1 MSKSAT
7 VAVLAVLA
15 ALAVSPLSAQTSFEA
30 RVDSVAH
37 AVLERTGV
45 PSASVAVVRDGR
57 LAYAHAYGDA
67 QLEPEVPAQPD
78 IRYSIGSISKQFAAS
93 CILLLQEDGKLSL
106 DDAVSRWL
114 PDLTRADEITVRQLL
129 SHTSGYQDY
138 WPQDYVPPMM
148 LEPTTAQEI
157 MDRWAKMP
165 LDFDPGTRWQYSNT
179 NYVIAGVIV
188 EKVSGTPFFDFLRSR
203 VLTPLGLGSATSID
217 VSEVTEPEATGYM
230 RYALGPLHRA
240 PKEGAGWLFAMG
252 ELAMTATD
260 LAKWDISLMDETLLD
275 PDSYRQLETEVL
287 LNDGVATGYGL
298 GVSVGTSGSH
308 RVISH
313 SGEVSG
319 FTAQNLVFPDDHAA
333 VVVLTNQ
340 DAASASGAIARGVS
354 GLLFATQDADTQAR
368 ERQAREIFEGLQ
380 HGTIDRSLFTDDANA
395 YFSDQALHDFASSL
409 APLGPPR
416 DFRQTSQSL
425 RGGMVAR
432 SFQALFAD
440 RALRVWTFQTPDG
453 KLEQYQVAPVGG

>member
-15 ALAVSPLSAQTSFEA
+15 VSPLSAQTSFDA
-30 RVDSVAH
+30 RVDSVAR

-57 LAYAHAYGDA
+57 LAYVHAYGNA
-67 QLEPEVPAQPD
+67 QLDPEVPAQPD

-106 DDAVSRWL
+106 EDAVSRWL

-148 LEPTTAQEI
+148 LEPITAQEI
-157 MDRWAKMP
+157 MDRWAKKP

-188 EKVSGTPFFDFLRSR
+188 EKVSGMPFFDFLRSR
-203 VLTPLGLGSATSID
+203 VLTPLGLASATSID

-252 ELAMTATD
+252 ELAMTPTD
-260 LAKWDISLMDETLLD
+260 LAKWDISLMDETLLATE
-275 PDSYRQLETEVL
+275 SYRELETEVL

-298 GVSVGTSGSH
+298 GVSVGTSGGH
-308 RVISH
+308 RVVSH
-313 SGEVSG
+313 GGEVSG

-354 GLLFATQDADTQAR
+354 GLLFPTQDADTQAR
-368 ERQAREIFEGLQ
+368 ERQALEIFEGLQ

-395 YFSDQALHDFASSL
+395 YFSDRALHDFASSL

-440 RALRVWTFQTPDG
+440 RALRVWTFQMPDG
-453 KLEQYQVAPVGG
+453 KLEQYQVAPVG

>member
-1 MSKSAT
+1 MMKAAS
-7 VAVLAVLA
+7 VALIAILA
-15 ALAVSPLSAQTSFEA
+15 ASPLHAQTSFDA
-30 RVDSVAH
+30 RVDSVARQ
-37 AVLERTGV
+37 VLERTGV

-57 LAYAHAYGDA
+57 LVYAYAYGDA
-67 QLEPEVPAQPD
+67 QLDPEVPAQPD

-114 PDLTRADEITVRQLL
+114 PDLTRADEVTVRQLL

-157 MDRWAKMP
+157 MDLWAKKP

-188 EKVSGTPFFDFLRSR
+188 EKVSGMPFFDFLHSR
-203 VLTPLGLGSATSID
+203 VLAPLALGSAMSID

-240 PKEGAGWLFAMG
+240 PKEGEGWLFAMG

-260 LAKWDISLMDETLLD
+260 LAKWDISLMDETLLA
-275 PDSYRQLETEVL
+275 PDSYRELETEVL
-287 LNDGVATGYGL
+287 LDSGVGTGYGL
-298 GVSVGTSGSH
+298 GVSVGMSGGHRTVSH
-308 RVISH
+308 G
-313 SGEVSG
+313 GEVSG
-319 FTAQNLVFPDDHAA
+319 FTGQNLVFPDDHAA

-354 GLLFATQDADTQAR
+354 GLLFATEDADTQAR
-368 ERQAREIFEGLQ
+368 ERQALEIFEGLQ
-380 HGTIDRSLFTDDANA
+380 RGTIDRSLFTEDANA
-395 YFSDQALHDFASSL
+395 YFDDQALHDFASSL
-409 APLGPPR
+409 APLGPPS
-416 DFRQTSQSL
+416 DFRQTSQGL
-425 RGGMVAR
+425 RGGMLAR
-432 SFQALFAD
+432 SF
-440 RALRVWTFQTPDG
+440 RAVFRNRTLRVWTFQMPDG
-453 KLEQYQVAPVGG
+453 KLEQYQVAPEGD

>member
-1 MSKSAT
+1 MSKAAT
-7 VAVLAVLA
+7 VALLAVLA
-15 ALAVSPLSAQTSFEA
+15 ASPLGAQTSFDA
-30 RVDSVAH
+30 RVDSVAR

-57 LAYAHAYGDA
+57 LAYAHAYGNA
-67 QLEPEVPAQPD
+67 QLDPEVPAQPD

-157 MDRWAKMP
+157 MDRWAKKP
-165 LDFDPGTRWQYSNT
+165 LDFDPGARWQYSNT

-188 EKVSGTPFFDFLRSR
+188 EKVSGMPFFDFLRSR
-203 VLTPLGLGSATSID
+203 VLTPLGLGSAMSID

-252 ELAMTATD
+252 ELAMTPTD
-260 LAKWDISLMDETLLD
+260 LAKWDISLMDESLLA
-275 PDSYRQLETEVL
+275 PESYHELETEVL
-287 LNDGVATGYGL
+287 LNDGIATGYGL
-298 GVSVGTSGSH
+298 GVSVGMSGGH

-313 SGEVSG
+313 GGEVSG

-340 DAASASGAIARGVS
+340 DAASAASGIARGVS
-354 GLLFATQDADTQAR
+354 GMLFATQDADTQAR
-368 ERQAREIFEGLQ
+368 ERQALEIFKGLQ

-409 APLGPPR
+409 SPLGPPR

-432 SFQALFAD
+432 SFQAVFAG
-440 RALRVWTFQTPDG
+440 RALRVWTFQMPDG
-453 KLEQYQVAPVGG
+453 KLEQYQVAPVG